1 MFCTRKKQKTY
12 IEHESGAHLI
22 PNITKESSF
31 EDIYEVFTAC
41 KIFWQ
46 LVLLY
51 FNRESNDL
59 ICIGNWIISSISS
72 KTAAPSWIKYQSK
85 LHLISVFGT
94 KQKAL
99 AISQFLSSQVTYQNR
114 SGVWNVKCCIYLNCL
129 NWLFS
134 KDGIANPCWITIIT
148 FENICLHCENQ
159 NSYCAVTQLV
169 SKRTFDWERLHKK
182 QELQLQWFSSCLH
195 ILNILTLWK
204 LLHKVYYE

>member
-159 NSYCAVTQLV
+159 NSYMCSDSVSLQKNIWLGKITQKAGIAITMV
-169 SKRTFDWERLHKK
+169 F
-182 QELQLQWFSSCLH
+182 
-195 ILNILTLWK
+195 ILSPYIKYIDIMETIA
-204 LLHKVYYE
+204 